1 MRQTVRQTEYKV
13 NDETMMINLLRK
25 NLIKQVIISLLIM
38 NLFSL
43 KSLSAE
49 PQGSEKAPETV
60 NSTETQGT
68 PLPLQQIKAF
78 ADAFIRIKHNYIEP
92 VSDEK
97 LLEYAIEGMLSG
109 LDPHSVYLKNE
120 KYERL
125 NEGTT
130 GSFSGLGMEVI
141 MDGGFVKVIAP
152 IDDTPAAK
160 AGIKTGD
167 LIIKMDG
174 KTVSGLNLR
183 EATEQMRGEVG
194 TTITL
199 TLLRESESDPI
210 DITLTRALVRFNS
223 VKSKRLSDKIGYLRV
238 SQFQT
243 TTAESFRTELKKLRD
258 SDGFSGLILDLR
270 NNPGGL
276 LSSAISIAD
285 VFIEEGEIVSTKGRH
300 KDNDKTYNAT
310 NSDLLEGKPIIV
322 LINAGS
328 ASASEIVA
336 GALQDSKRALLLG
349 TDTFGKASVQTVMKI
364 SEEEAIK
371 LTTARYYTPSGRSIQ
386 AKGITPDV
394 MVEYREFKKREKGYQ
409 RIKENDLPGHL
420 ENDRKDSKKTH
431 TEIEKPNEIE
441 ELLAKDY
448 QLNEAFNVLNGL
460 ILYQAK

>member
-1 MRQTVRQTEYKV
+1 MRQIVRQTEYKV
-13 NDETMMINLLRK
+13 NDETMMINLHRK
-25 NLIKQVIISLLIM
+25 SLIKQVIISLLIV
-38 NLFSL
+38 NLLSL

-300 KDNDKTYNAT
+300 KDNDQTYNAT

-349 TDTFGKASVQTVMKI
+349 TDTFGKGSVQTVMKI
-364 SEEEAIK
+364 SEEEAVK

-386 AKGITPDV
+386 AEGITPDV

-420 ENDRKDSKKTH
+420 ENDRKASKKTH
-431 TEIEKPNEIE
+431 KEIEKPNEIE